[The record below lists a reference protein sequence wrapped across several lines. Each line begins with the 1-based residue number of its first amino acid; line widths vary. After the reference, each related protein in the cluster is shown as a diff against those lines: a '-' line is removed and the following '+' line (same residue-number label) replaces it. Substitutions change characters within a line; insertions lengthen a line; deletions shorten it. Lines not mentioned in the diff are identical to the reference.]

1 MFFSN
6 LFKPQGIGID
16 IGTDKIVIY
25 LDKKGVVLNEPTV
38 ISINTKNNQVI
49 AIGQK
54 AKEMIGR
61 VPSYIDIIKP
71 IENGVISNFEA
82 TEKMIDYFMKKI
94 RRDYG
99 NFLNSQ
105 ALISIPLD
113 ITEVERKAVDDVI
126 LTTGIKNIYT
136 IDKCIATAIGNRLKI
151 LDSIGNFV
159 VEFGAGRTEIATIST
174 GGIMAYKSIP
184 FGSKSMDHNI
194 ISYIRD
200 KFSILIGETTAEN
213 IKKNIGTTIENKEKK
228 IKVKGRDLATGMPKE
243 VIVTNI
249 DISNA
254 IDKSIET
261 IVANIEFV
269 LEATPP
275 EILNDIYEKGI
286 ILSGGGSL
294 IDGLKERITK
304 QTKITTYTADDPSMS
319 SIRGIGI
326 VLGDMSKYKDICTK
340 MN

>member
-16 IGTDKIVIY
+16 IGTDKIVVY

-82 TEKMIDYFMKKI
+82 TEKMVDYFMKKI

-99 NFLNSQ
+99 NFLNPQ

-126 LTTGIKNIYT
+126 LATGIKNIYT
-136 IDKCIATAIGNRLKI
+136 IDKSIATAIGNRLKI
-151 LDSIGNFV
+151 LDSIGNFI

-184 FGSKSMDHNI
+184 FGSKNMDLNI

-213 IKKNIGTTIENKEKK
+213 IKRNIGTAIENKEKK

-243 VIVTNI
+243 VIITNL
-249 DISNA
+249 DVSEA
-254 IDKSIET
+254 INKNIEI
-261 IVANIEFV
+261 IVENIEFV

-286 ILSGGGSL
+286 ILSGGGAL
-294 IDGLKERITK
+294 IDGLKERIYK
-304 QTKITTYTADDPSMS
+304 QTKITTYIADDPAMS

-326 VLGDMSKYKDICTK
+326 VLNDMNKYKEIYTK
-340 MN
+340 IN